1 MPASTPRSSKQAGG
15 ASGEFSLQTVAGGV
29 RLVVAP
35 LAHRASVAVAFM
47 VSVGSRYESIEEHG
61 ISHFVEHMVFKGG
74 GRYPTAREISE
85 AVERVGGAVNA
96 ATDREATVYWTRV
109 PTPRTGLAV
118 GVLSDML
125 FHPVF
130 DPTEVAKERQV
141 VVEELRMYQDNP
153 QDQVGI
159 LFDDVMWPDHPLGR
173 DVAGREETV
182 RGFSE
187 ADCRR
192 HLQARLRPDTL
203 VVSLA
208 GDVDPDRGREIVERE
223 LLPWLEHREEVTA
236 RAPEPARPL
245 SGPPLR
251 IARRRAEQA
260 NLLIGT
266 RAPSY
271 LDPDRHA
278 VDIFNVVL
286 GEGMSSR
293 LFLELRERR
302 ALAYDVHSFVN
313 RMADTGAL
321 GISLG
326 CEPRRATTALRAA
339 VAELRKLA
347 EETVPAGELEKAREY
362 AKGRL
367 LLQLES
373 TSALCEYAGQQELLT
388 GRILTPGELLR
399 ELDSVTAADVQR
411 VAQRLIAGGLRGA
424 IVGPFRDEARLAS
437 ALAA

>member
-1 MPASTPRSSKQAGG
+1 M
-15 ASGEFSLQTVAGGV
+15 

-35 LAHRASVAVAFM
+35 LAHRHSVAVAFM
-47 VSVGSRYESIEEHG
+47 VSVGSRYESSEEHG

-74 GRYPTAREISE
+74 GRYPTARDISE

-109 PTPRTGLAV
+109 PSAQTRLAV

-125 FHPVF
+125 FRPIF
-130 DPTEVAKERQV
+130 DPAEVAKERQV
-141 VVEELRMYQDNP
+141 VIEELRMYQDNP
-153 QDQVGI
+153 QDQVQT
-159 LFDDVMWPDHPLGR
+159 LFDEVIWPAHPLGR

-182 RGFSE
+182 SGFT
-187 ADCRR
+187 ADLCHR
-192 HLQARLRPDTL
+192 HLASHLRPETL

-208 GDVDPDRGREIVERE
+208 GDVDPASGRELVEAE
-223 LLPWLEHREEVTA
+223 IGSWLTA
-236 RAPEPARPL
+236 PAAPVPAAPEPAEPPA
-245 SGPPLR
+245 GPALR
-251 IARRRAEQA
+251 FVRRRVEQA
-260 NLLIGT
+260 NLMVGA

-326 CEPRRATTALRAA
+326 CEPRRARTALRAA
-339 VAELRKLA
+339 VTELRKLA
-347 EETVPAGELEKAREY
+347 ETPVGGAELEKAREY

-373 TSALCEYAGQQELLT
+373 TSALCEFAGQQELLT
-388 GRILTPGELLR
+388 GVILTPAELIER
-399 ELDSVTAADVQR
+399 LDAVTADDVQR
-411 VAQRLIAGGLRGA
+411 VGQRVLSAGLRGA
-424 IVGPFRDEARLAS
+424 IVGPFRDETP
-437 ALAA
+437 LAAAMTA